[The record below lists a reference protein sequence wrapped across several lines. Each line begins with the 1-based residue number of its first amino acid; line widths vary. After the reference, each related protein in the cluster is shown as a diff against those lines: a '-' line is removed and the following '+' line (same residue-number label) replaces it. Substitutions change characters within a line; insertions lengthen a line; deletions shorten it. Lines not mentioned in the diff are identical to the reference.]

1 MPGTRDR
8 RTRHRAAPRRSL
20 RSSFVVPFVVPAVC
34 LSALWGYTA
43 AGLVDEQVQSHTDA
57 DHVSSV
63 AGPLQEV
70 LTRLQ
75 TERGLT
81 AAWQAG
87 RASSVRSDLE
97 AARTKTDAAV
107 AGFRRASGLD
117 TAELRR
123 RAKTLGGTLD
133 ALAQRRSAIDARTL
147 TAGDAFGY
155 FTDAVSQGID
165 LLTEAVRS
173 DDGEQ
178 QRAGTATVALARST
192 EMLAREDAL
201 MAGALSAHRLSAADR
216 ARFGQYL
223 AAQQAARADLTVQ
236 DLPGDAAGRYPQIAG
251 GAQWDTV
258 GSLEQAV
265 SGGQGNALPSDADA
279 WPAAAGGAVGDFQ
292 RLGGD
297 SLDALAARASDH
309 GDNLLLAALL
319 GTAATLAALAG
330 AALLA
335 LRARRSAL
343 GRFAELQSEIDQLAS
358 HQVPA
363 ILARIERG
371 EHVDPSVLL
380 PHRAHA
386 ADDEFGRL
394 SAAVDQLVR
403 IAADSTLRQSKGR
416 QGTEKVVA
424 QLIRRAQSLIHRLIS
439 LLDDLERKH
448 EDSDLLK
455 DIFRVDHLATRV
467 RRHAENLM
475 ILSGAPPSRRMTP
488 PVPITDVMRSAVAET
503 EQYTRVRVRNTP
515 SDRRVAVSGRAV
527 ADVTHLLAE
536 LIENG
541 TAFSPPHTQ
550 VTVSATRVAKGL
562 AVHVE
567 DQGLGMQPE
576 HLHRAN
582 ELLAHPPRID
592 MTALGED
599 PRLGHFV
606 VARLAERHGIRVVL
620 RESDYGGTL
629 ALVVLPA
636 ELLEGVSS
644 PVVDQLQSAAVAAG
658 RAVAA
663 PDEPADRA
671 LGSRTGT
678 PAGAG
683 GRTGGPAGTAGA
695 PGAGARAG
703 TGVPAGAAGAPAGAT
718 DPPPG
723 AAGRAAGAVGGRGA
737 TPGAGADAPVVVGHA
752 VPARPSAPAVA
763 PDEVVTHAPLPD
775 PSGFPEYGGAGLLPP
790 ASEHPVSPPA
800 EPPGWAPPG
809 QDTDPVRSH
818 PPAAP
823 PAPPAGPTA
832 SGAGQPG
839 LPRRRQQA
847 APPPAAPA
855 PGAAVPPPGLTAP
868 ETAAPGAGRPLS
880 TPEVLPQR
888 VRGASLAQQ
897 LRREAAQ
904 AQAEGGHGDE
914 GDDDVFSP
922 EASARAMSAIHLGL
936 KRAGMFQGDEPHG
949 AHGRQDE
956 SADRSA
962 DEL

>member
-43 AGLVDEQVQSHTDA
+43 AGLVDEQIQSHTDA

-87 RASSVRSDLE
+87 RASSVRADLE

-123 RAKTLGGTLD
+123 RARTLGGSLD
-133 ALAQRRSAIDARTL
+133 ALTQRRSAIDARTL
-147 TAGDAFGY
+147 TAGDTFTY

-178 QRAGTATVALARST
+178 QRAGTATVALVRGT

-223 AAQQAARADLTVQ
+223 GAQQAARSGLTAE
-236 DLPGDAAGRYPQIAG
+236 DLPGDAAGRYPQITG
-251 GAQWDTV
+251 GAQWSTV
-258 GSLEQAV
+258 GSLEHAV
-265 SGGQGNALPSDADA
+265 SEGQGNALPKDAGS
-279 WPAAAGGAVGDFQ
+279 WPAAAGGVVGDFQ
-292 RLGGD
+292 ALGGD

-309 GDNLLLAALL
+309 GDNLMLAALL

-335 LRARRSAL
+335 LRTRRSTL
-343 GRFAELQSEIDQLAS
+343 GRFAGLQSEIEQLAAQ
-358 HQVPA
+358 QVPA

-403 IAADSTLRQSKGR
+403 IAADSTLRQSQGR
-416 QGTEKVVA
+416 QGTEKVVS

-488 PVPITDVMRSAVAET
+488 PVSITDVMRSAVAET
-503 EQYTRVRVRNTP
+503 EQYTRVRVKNTP
-515 SDRRVAVSGRAV
+515 DDRRVAVSGRAV

-658 RAVAA
+658 RAVSA
-663 PDEPADRA
+663 PDEPGDRA

-683 GRTGGPAGTAGA
+683 SATGRP
-695 PGAGARAG
+695 
-703 TGVPAGAAGAPAGAT
+703 
-718 DPPPG
+718 
-723 AAGRAAGAVGGRGA
+723 AGAVGTPAGVTAPSSGSAGRTPGVAGDGGA
-737 TPGAGADAPVVVGHA
+737 TPGVGMDAPVVVGRT
-752 VPARPSAPAVA
+752 VPAPPSAPALA
-763 PDEVVTHAPLPD
+763 PDEVVTHTPLPD
-775 PSGFPEYGGAGLLPP
+775 SSGFPEYGGAGLLPP
-790 ASEHPVSPPA
+790 ASEHPVPTPA
-800 EPPGWAPPG
+800 EPAAWAPPG
-809 QDTDPVRSH
+809 QDTDPVRSR
-818 PPAAP
+818 PPARP

-832 SGAGQPG
+832 SGAGQPD
-839 LPRRRQQA
+839 LPRRRQPA

-855 PGAAVPPPGLTAP
+855 PAPASGAAAP
-868 ETAAPGAGRPLS
+868 APGAGGALS
-880 TPEVLPQR
+880 TPEILPQR

-904 AQAEGGHGDE
+904 AQADGRPGDE

-922 EASARAMSAIHLGL
+922 EASARAMSAIHQGL

-956 SADRSA
+956 SAGRSA